1 MFALA
6 LQLIEHETELG
17 VFTQLYERYLA
28 LAETVRTVE

>member
-17 VFTQLYERYLA
+17 GFTQLYGRYLA